1 MTNIDR
7 AIAFLQMAGRGEA
20 RKAFETYVARE
31 FVHHNVYFKGDRLSL
46 LEAMELAHRTSPNNS
61 VDVKRVYRDGETV
74 ITHSLVTREA
84 APVAIAV
91 VHIFRFEN
99 DKIVELWDC
108 GQPLPETSPNANGPF

>member
-1 MTNIDR
+1 MTCKDK
-7 AIAFLQMAGRGEA
+7 AIAFLQMAGRGDV
-20 RKAFETYVARE
+20 RQAFDDYVARE
-31 FVHHNVYFKGDRLSL
+31 LVHHNVYFKGDRQAL
-46 LEAMELAHRTSPNNS
+46 LEAMELAHLTSPNRS

-108 GQPLPETSPNANGPF
+108 GQALPETSPNANGPF